1 MKYFS
6 TVCLLLTVCMALI
19 ASSCGQ
25 APSTAEDNRIRVIL
39 DTDCNNELDDQHAL
53 AYMVFNGDVFDIEGI
68 TVNNTRSGGGID
80 GHYDEAV
87 RVLTLCSRHPQIT
100 VYKGATASYD
110 EIVGDIENPGFDG
123 SEAVDFIIKQAKM
136 KSDRPLVLLPV
147 GKLTNIAL
155 AIKKDPSIIPNI
167 RVVWLGANYPEP
179 GEYNLDNDIT
189 SVNPVIDSGVRF
201 EIVTVRYGK
210 PSGTDA
216 VKASIEEIKRIMPGK
231 GPHISPAIEG
241 RHGGSFT
248 NFGDY
253 SIDLFVNYKQ
263 DSRPL
268 FDMAAVA
275 IVKNGQWADRVELP
289 APKLVGNGWE
299 DRPEN
304 PHKIVIWEN
313 FDRDG
318 IMNDFYDRMEH
329 YVLPE

>member
-1 MKYFS
+1 MKYVL
-6 TVCLLLTVCMALI
+6 TICLLFAVCFTLI
-19 ASSCGQ
+19 LSSCEQ
-25 APSTAEDNRIRVIL
+25 AQDAAVDQRIRVIL

-53 AYMVFNGDVFDIEGI
+53 AYMVFNGDVFDVEGI
-68 TVNNTRSGGGID
+68 TVNNTRAGGGID
-80 GHYDEAV
+80 GHYNEAV
-87 RVLTLCSRHPQIT
+87 RVLKLCSLHPQIT

-110 EIVGDIENPGFDG
+110 EIVDDIGNPGFDG
-123 SEAVDFIIKQAKM
+123 SEAVDFIIRQAKM

-179 GEYNLDNDIT
+179 GEYNLENDIT
-189 SVNPVIDSGVRF
+189 AVNPVIDSGVRF
-201 EIVTVRYGK
+201 EIAIVRYGK

-216 VKASIEEIKRIMPGK
+216 VKASIAEIKRIMPGK
-231 GPHISPAIEG
+231 GPVLSTAIEG
-241 RHGGSFT
+241 RHGGTFT

-253 SIDLFVNYKQ
+253 SVDLFVNYKQ
-263 DSRPL
+263 ESRPL

-275 IVKNGQWADRVELP
+275 IVKNGGWADRVELP

-318 IMNDFYDRMEH
+318 IMTDFYDRMEN
-329 YVLPE
+329 YVLAE

>member
-1 MKYFS
+1 MKYALS
-6 TVCLLLTVCMALI
+6 VCLVFAVSVVLMI
-19 ASSCGQ
+19 SSCEKAQ
-25 APSTAEDNRIRVIL
+25 DETVDRRIRVIL

-53 AYMVFNGDVFDIEGI
+53 AYMLFNGDVFDVEGV
-68 TVNNTRSGGGID
+68 TVNNTRTGGGID

-87 RVLTLCSRHPQIT
+87 RVLKLCTLHPQIT

-110 EIVGDIENPGFDG
+110 EIAGGIGNPGFDG
-123 SEAVDFIIKQAKM
+123 SEAVDFIIRQAKM

-179 GEYNLDNDIT
+179 GEYNLENDIT
-189 SVNPVIDSGVRF
+189 AVNPVIDSGVRF
-201 EIVTVRYGK
+201 EIAIVRYGK

-216 VKASIEEIKRIMPGK
+216 VRASIEEIKRIMPGK
-231 GPHISPAIEG
+231 GPVLSTAIEG
-241 RHGGSFT
+241 RHGGTFT

-253 SIDLFVNYKQ
+253 SVDLFVNYKQ
-263 DSRPL
+263 ESRAL

-275 IVKNGQWADRVELP
+275 IVKNGQWADRVEIP
-289 APKLVGNGWE
+289 APKLVGNGWD
-299 DRPEN
+299 DRPDN

-318 IMNDFYDRMEH
+318 IMNDFYDRMEN
-329 YVLPE
+329 YVLAE